1 MIILGI
7 DPGYSRT
14 GYAILDA
21 DKQRKPILL
30 ASGVIETPATD
41 DFPARLLQLC
51 TKFRGIINEHKP
63 NEMALEELFW
73 SKNAKTAIG
82 VAQARGALIATA
94 AELGLSIAEYSP
106 TTLKMGLTGSG
117 AAAKS
122 QVRFMVEKILDIGPG
137 IKRLDDEFDAL
148 ALALLH
154 TMQKGLML

>member
-14 GYAILDA
+14 GYAILNA
-21 DKQRKPILL
+21 DKKRKPVLR
-30 ASGVIETPATD
+30 ASGVIETPAGG

-51 TKFRGIINEHKP
+51 TELRGIINAHKP
-63 NEMALEELFW
+63 GDMALEELFW

-94 AELGLSIAEYSP
+94 AELGLGVAEYSP
-106 TTLKMGLTGSG
+106 TMLKLGLTGNG
-117 AAAKS
+117 AATKT
-122 QVRFMVEKILDIGPG
+122 QVRYMVEKILGIAPG
-137 IKRLDDEFDAL
+137 SKRLDDEFDAL

-154 TMQKGLML
+154 AMQKGLML

>member
-21 DKQRKPILL
+21 DKKRKPCLR

-51 TKFRGIINEHKP
+51 TEFRAIINEHKP
-63 NEMALEELFW
+63 DDMALEELFW

-94 AELGLSIAEYSP
+94 AELGLNVAEYSP
-106 TTLKMGLTGSG
+106 TTLKLGLTGSG
-117 AAAKS
+117 AAAKG
-122 QVRFMVEKILDIGPG
+122 QVRFMVEKILDIAPG
-137 IKRLDDEFDAL
+137 SKRLDDEFDAL